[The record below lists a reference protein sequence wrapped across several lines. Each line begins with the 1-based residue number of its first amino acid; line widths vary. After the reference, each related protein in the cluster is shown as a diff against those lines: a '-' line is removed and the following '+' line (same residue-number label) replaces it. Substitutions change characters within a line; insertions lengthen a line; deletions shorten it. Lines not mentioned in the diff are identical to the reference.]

1 MGNFHQS
8 LKNLSN
14 WSKPQISPQ
23 KTAIDS
29 GLRNQ
34 RQWIKINALNS
45 LCYSPF
51 HAESDDIS
59 YIMLRLSVFE
69 NKWGQS

>member
-1 MGNFHQS
+1 MDNNHQS

-14 WSKPQISPQ
+14 WCKLQISTL
-23 KTAIDS
+23 KTAIGS
-29 GLRNQ
+29 GPRNQ
-34 RQWIKINALNS
+34 QQWIKINALNS

-59 YIMLRLSVFE
+59 YIMVQHSVFE
-69 NKWGQS
+69 NKWGQR